1 MTSEAVGRDMKID
14 NAAAVP
20 QSWLAF
26 DARSF
31 GSAEPHPVCS
41 FEIAFAIGFGAVVE
55 LGSRTKHHLRTETRS
70 ITALKATTNHASYKA
85 PG

>member
-1 MTSEAVGRDMKID
+1 MRTDSAVGP
-14 NAAAVP
+14 AGSP
-20 QSWLAF
+20 SWLAF

-55 LGSRTKHHLRTETRS
+55 LGSRTKHRL
-70 ITALKATTNHASYKA
+70 
-85 PG
+85 